1 MFLLIFYISH
11 ITTVF
16 FNNLQSVFSLS
27 PCNFDIFAFDHHIS
41 CMFHHNKN
49 NTVSTISLFL
59 YRLYNSPIYFSYFI
73 ILLSH
78 IKDWPSYFCSSLPPS
93 SSLRIAQ
100 WCPPVLCKRICMR
113 HSHSRLKIHWKT
125 LFSATPR
132 MVSQIFFVPLRCNAG
147 LPLLL
152 RMKNHGYLH
161 QQGQQHVPRH
171 RNARVCR

>member
-1 MFLLIFYISH
+1 MPLSFSITYNRSFPCPLAILTFLHL
-11 ITTVF
+11 TTTY
-16 FNNLQSVFSLS
+16 LA
-27 PCNFDIFAFDHHIS
+27 C
-41 CMFHHNKN
+41 
-49 NTVSTISLFL
+49 STITRITS
-59 YRLYNSPIYFSYFI
+59 SPIFPFSFTYFTIHPFFSYFI